1 MKKFFQSLLATLVA
15 FSSILLMPVPIAHAI
30 AGCTW
35 TGVVDT
41 NWSTAGNWS
50 GCGGIAPTNSDTLIF
65 DNSSIV
71 AITSNNDIASL
82 TLANVYFTGSSTTH
96 TTSITGN
103 IFDIDNNLSIN
114 VSHVTIANNI
124 TFNNATSSTG
134 IYVGTAG
141 LTDIE
146 ISGNIALASAAGQ
159 SMNINLKS
167 DVYHGGAMTG
177 TTNRLDVGSLGS
189 AFNGH
194 WQTSD
199 SVASNFTSSSGYI
212 ELFQGTY
219 TCQLTGCFG
228 ANANIVA
235 IPANAGT
242 NGQIEFRQ
250 VGVTGIDV
258 DNQLSI
264 NGSANQII
272 QHSGTTTLNND
283 VYFNSGNLAANIDI
297 ILEDSIFGDCGSG
310 VDNCKIVSNA
320 LWDMQNGTTINIA
333 GSGALSSIVELN
345 GAADG
350 SGGMTVD
357 HSLLYLNPTAANT
370 YTGVTTAKANGGI
383 IQIAKATSLGNVS
396 GGTVIESGVS
406 SGGQL
411 QLLAGANTT
420 FAAEPLT
427 VSGAGPDGTESAIYA
442 ADNFIYILPGHI
454 TLAGNSTFGGVI
466 NSIITMTGGV
476 SGTGDLTLEGPDNST
491 IFNFNA
497 ATANTYSG
505 TTTVING
512 TLNANNSPNVIAI
525 PHDLVINDSASV
537 ALYAANQIST
547 DSQVT
552 INSSGGFYPV
562 LLVGDNTQIKA
573 LNGSATSFLVIVGVS
588 TLTIASTTTPSVF
601 SGILNG
607 EGSLVQ
613 SSGPNAP
620 LTLSGISDSD
630 ARNITSNAGVLIM
643 NGDYTYSTVAINSG
657 ATLKGTGTVGNTTVA
672 AGGTLSIGNSP
683 GCMSIAGLLTL
694 SAASTYTQEIASA
707 TPCSGYDVATVAGS
721 ATLGNA
727 TLNIVPSYT
736 PNVGQVFT
744 ILTSEFIVGTY
755 NGLPDGSLI
764 TVSGLTFRI
773 NYTATTVTLTF
784 ISGTLNP
791 TPLAPTGQN
800 SNQTGLLAFA
810 VLAMAL
816 AGLGLEYGTRRRKHN
831 AKV

>member
-82 TLANVYFTGSSTTH
+82 TLANVYFTGSSTTN

-219 TCQLTGCFG
+219 TCQHTGCFG
-228 ANANIVA
+228 ASANLVT

-242 NGQIEFRQ
+242 NGQIEFHQ

-258 DNQLSI
+258 ANTLSI
-264 NGSANQII
+264 DGSANQII
-272 QHSGTTTLNND
+272 QHSGTTTLYGD
-283 VYFNSGNLAANIDI
+283 VYFNQANLAAHIDI
-297 ILEDSIFGDCGSG
+297 ILDGTLSKPA
-310 VDNCKIVSNA
+310 VIVSNA
-320 LWDMQNGTTINIA
+320 FWNMNNNTMINIS

-345 GAADG
+345 GTAAG
-350 SGGMTVD
+350 SGGMNVD
-357 HSLLYLNPTAANT
+357 HSVLYLNPTVANT

-383 IQIAKATSLGNVS
+383 IKISKPTSLGDVS

-442 ADNFIYILPGHI
+442 ADSNQYTLPGHI
-454 TLAGNSTFGGVI
+454 TLAGNSTFGAVSGSEI
-466 NSIITMTGGV
+466 NMTGGV
-476 SGTGDLTLEGPDNST
+476 SGTGDLTLDGAGGISSLFQFAST
-491 IFNFNA
+491 T
-497 ATANTYSG
+497 TANTYSG

-512 TLNANNSPNVIAI
+512 YLIAANNANVIAI
-525 PHDLVINDSASV
+525 PHDLVITDFTTV
-537 ALYAANQIST
+537 VLGTPNQIST

-552 INSSGGFYPV
+552 MNSSGGYFPTMFIAA
-562 LLVGDNTQIKA
+562 NAQIKA
-573 LNGSATSFLVIVGVS
+573 LNGPTDSVLGIDTGK

-601 SGILNG
+601 SGMLFST
-607 EGSLVQ
+607 GSLVQ

-620 LTLSGISDSD
+620 LTLSGTSDLN
-630 ARNITSNAGVLIM
+630 ARNITSNAGVLVI
-643 NGDYTYSTVAINSG
+643 NGDYTYSAVDINSG
-657 ATLKGTGTVGNTTVA
+657 ATLKGTGTVGNTQVA

-755 NGLPDGSLI
+755 NGLPDNSLI

-784 ISGTLNP
+784 VSGTL
-791 TPLAPTGQN
+791 TPSSLAPTGQN
-800 SNQTGLLAFA
+800 SNQTAILAFT
-810 VLAMAL
+810 VLAVAL

>member
-1 MKKFFQSLLATLVA
+1 MKRIINFILAGFLSL
-15 FSSILLMPVPIAHAI
+15 SSLLLMPVPIAHAI

-103 IFDIDNNLSIN
+103 IFSIDNNLSIN
-114 VSHVTIANNI
+114 VSHVTIDNHI
-124 TFNNATSSTG
+124 TFNNVTSSTG
-134 IYVGTAG
+134 IYVGTTG
-141 LTDIE
+141 LTGIE

-159 SMNINLKS
+159 NMNINLKS

-219 TCQLTGCFG
+219 TCQHTGCFG
-228 ANANIVA
+228 ASANLVT

-242 NGQIEFRQ
+242 NGQIEFHQ

-258 DNQLSI
+258 ANTLSI
-264 NGSANQII
+264 DGSANQII
-272 QHSGTTTLNND
+272 QHSGTTTLYGD
-283 VYFNSGNLAANIDI
+283 VYFNQANLAAHIDI
-297 ILEDSIFGDCGSG
+297 ILDGTLSKPG
-310 VDNCKIVSNA
+310 VIVSNV
-320 LWDMQNGTTINIA
+320 LWDMLNGTTIDIA

-345 GAADG
+345 GAAVG
-350 SGGMTVD
+350 TGGMTVD
-357 HSLLYLNPTAANT
+357 HSLLYLNPIGVNN

-383 IQIAKATSLGNVS
+383 LVITEPTSLGDVS
-396 GGTVIESGVS
+396 GGTVVET
-406 SGGQL
+406 GGQL
-411 QLLAGANTT
+411 ELAAGADTT
-420 FAAEPLT
+420 FDAEPLT

-442 ADNFIYILPGHI
+442 ADSNQYTLPGHI
-454 TLAGNSTFGGVI
+454 TLAGNSTFGAVSGSEI
-466 NSIITMTGGV
+466 NMTGGV
-476 SGTGDLTLEGPDNST
+476 SGTGDLTLDGAGGISSLFQFAST
-491 IFNFNA
+491 T
-497 ATANTYSG
+497 TANTYSG

-512 TLNANNSPNVIAI
+512 YLIAANNANVIAI
-525 PHDLVINDSASV
+525 PHDLVITDFTTV
-537 ALYAANQIST
+537 VLGTPNQIST

-552 INSSGGFYPV
+552 MNSSGGYFPTMFIAA
-562 LLVGDNTQIKA
+562 NAQIKA
-573 LNGSATSFLVIVGVS
+573 LNGPTDSVLGIDTGK

-601 SGILNG
+601 SGMLFST
-607 EGSLVQ
+607 GSLVQ

-620 LTLSGISDSD
+620 LTLSGTSDLN
-630 ARNITSNAGVLIM
+630 ARNITSNAGVLVI
-643 NGDYTYSTVAINSG
+643 NGDYTYSAVDINSG
-657 ATLKGTGTVGNTTVA
+657 ATLKGTGTVGNTQVA

-755 NGLPDGSLI
+755 NGLPDNSLI

-784 ISGTLNP
+784 VSGTL
-791 TPLAPTGQN
+791 TPSSLAPTGQN
-800 SNQTGLLAFA
+800 SNQTAILAFT
-810 VLAMAL
+810 VLAVAL

>member
-1 MKKFFQSLLATLVA
+1 MKRFINFILAGFLSL
-15 FSSILLMPVPIAHAI
+15 SSLLLMPVPIAHAI

-219 TCQLTGCFG
+219 TCQHTGCFG
-228 ANANIVA
+228 ASANLVT

-242 NGQIEFRQ
+242 NGQIEFHQ

-258 DNQLSI
+258 ANTLSI
-264 NGSANQII
+264 DGSANQII
-272 QHSGTTTLNND
+272 QHSGTTTLYGD
-283 VYFNSGNLAANIDI
+283 VYFNQANLAAHIDI
-297 ILEDSIFGDCGSG
+297 ILDGSG

-320 LWDMQNGTTINIA
+320 LWDMQNGTTIDIA

-345 GAADG
+345 GAAVG
-350 SGGMTVD
+350 TGGMTVD
-357 HSLLYLNPTAANT
+357 HSLLYLNPIGVNN

-383 IQIAKATSLGNVS
+383 LVITEPTSLGDVS
-396 GGTVIESGVS
+396 GGTVVET
-406 SGGQL
+406 GGQL
-411 QLLAGANTT
+411 ELAAGADTT
-420 FAAEPLT
+420 FDAEPLT

-442 ADNFIYILPGHI
+442 ADSNQYTLPGHI
-454 TLAGNSTFGGVI
+454 TLAGNSTFGAVSGSEI
-466 NSIITMTGGV
+466 NMTGGV
-476 SGTGDLTLEGPDNST
+476 SGTGDLTLDGAGGISSLFQFAST
-491 IFNFNA
+491 T
-497 ATANTYSG
+497 TANTYSG

-512 TLNANNSPNVIAI
+512 YLIAANNANVIAI
-525 PHDLVINDSASV
+525 PHDLVITDFTTV
-537 ALYAANQIST
+537 VLGTPNQIST

-552 INSSGGFYPV
+552 MNSSGGYFPTMFIAA
-562 LLVGDNTQIKA
+562 NAQIKA
-573 LNGSATSFLVIVGVS
+573 LNGPTDSVLGIDTGK

-601 SGILNG
+601 SGMLFST
-607 EGSLVQ
+607 GSLVQ

-620 LTLSGISDSD
+620 LTLSGTSDLN
-630 ARNITSNAGVLIM
+630 ARNITSNAGVLVI
-643 NGDYTYSTVAINSG
+643 NGDYTYSAVDINSG
-657 ATLKGTGTVGNTTVA
+657 ATLKGTGTVGNTQVA

-755 NGLPDGSLI
+755 NGLPDNSLI

-784 ISGTLNP
+784 VSGTL
-791 TPLAPTGQN
+791 TPSSLAPTGQN
-800 SNQTGLLAFA
+800 SNQTAILAFT
-810 VLAMAL
+810 VLAVAL

>member
-15 FSSILLMPVPIAHAI
+15 FSSILLMPIPIAHA
-30 AGCTW
+30 AAHDCTW
-35 TGVVDT
+35 TGTVDN
-41 NWSTAGNWS
+41 NWTTVGNWNT
-50 GCGGIAPTNSDTLIF
+50 CGGIAPTVIDSVIF
-65 DNSSIV
+65 DNTS
-71 AITSNNDIASL
+71 ANITSNNNIGGL
-82 TLANVYFTGSSTTH
+82 TLVNVSFIGSSTTH

-103 IFDIDNNLSIN
+103 IFGIDKNLNID
-114 VSHVTIANNI
+114 VSNVTIANPI
-124 TFNNATSSTG
+124 TFNNLISDTG
-134 IYVGTAG
+134 IKVDTTG

-146 ISGNIALASAAGQ
+146 ISGNIALASAIGQ
-159 SMNINLKS
+159 NMNINLKS

-189 AFNGH
+189 AYNGH

-219 TCQLTGCFG
+219 TCQHTGCFG
-228 ANANIVA
+228 ASANLVT

-242 NGQIEFRQ
+242 NGQIEFNQ
-250 VGVTGIDV
+250 VGVTDIDV
-258 DNQLSI
+258 DNVLSI
-264 NGSANQII
+264 DGSANQII
-272 QHSGTTTLNND
+272 QHAGTTTLNND
-283 VYFNSGNLAANIDI
+283 VYFNQANLAAHIDI
-297 ILEDSIFGDCGSG
+297 VLDGTIHKHG
-310 VDNCKIVSNA
+310 NIVSNF
-320 LWDMQNGTTINIA
+320 LWDMQNGTTIDIA
-333 GSGALSSIVELN
+333 GSGALSSGVELN
-345 GAADG
+345 GAATG

-357 HSLLYLNPTAANT
+357 HIELYLNPIGANT
-370 YTGVTTAKANGGI
+370 YTGVTTARANGGI
-383 IQIAKATSLGNVS
+383 IQISKATSLGDVS
-396 GGTVIESGVS
+396 GGTVVESGVS

-411 QLLAGANTT
+411 QLLAGADTT

-442 ADNFIYILPGHI
+442 ADSFSYTLPGHI
-454 TLAGNSTFGGVI
+454 TLDGNSTFGGDISSTI
-466 NSIITMTGGV
+466 NMTGAV
-476 SGTGDLTLEGPDNST
+476 SGTGDLTLEGTDNTSHFQFFSAT
-491 IFNFNA
+491 
-497 ATANTYSG
+497 TANDYSG

-512 TLNANNSPNVIAI
+512 YLSAGNNSVIAI
-525 PHDLVINDSASV
+525 PHDLVITASASNSTV
-537 ALYAANQIST
+537 ILGMPNQIST

-552 INSSGGFYPV
+552 MNSSGGFTPLMYV
-562 LLVGDNTQIKA
+562 VQNAQIKA
-573 LNGSATSFLVIVGVS
+573 LNGPANGQLGIDPGK

-601 SGILNG
+601 SGILYG
-607 EGSLVQ
+607 TGSLVQ

-620 LTLSGISDSD
+620 LTLSGISDGN

-643 NGDYTYSTVAINSG
+643 NGNYSLSAVAINSG

-694 SAASTYTQEIASA
+694 TAASTYTQEIASA

-773 NYTATTVTLTF
+773 NYTATDVTLTF

>member
-1 MKKFFQSLLATLVA
+1 MKRFINFILAGFLSL
-15 FSSILLMPVPIAHAI
+15 SSLLLMPIPIAHA
-30 AGCTW
+30 AAHDCTW
-35 TGVVDT
+35 TGAVNT
-41 NWSTAGNWS
+41 NWSTVGNWS
-50 GCGGIAPTNSDTLIF
+50 GCGGIAPIVIDSVIF
-65 DNSSIV
+65 DNTS
-71 AITSNNDIASL
+71 ANITSNNNIGGL
-82 TLANVYFTGSSTTH
+82 TLVNVSFIGSSTTH

-103 IFDIDNNLSIN
+103 IFGIDKNLNID
-114 VSHVTIANNI
+114 VSNVTIANPI
-124 TFNNATSSTG
+124 TFNNLISGTG
-134 IYVGTAG
+134 IKVDTAG
-141 LTDIE
+141 LTNIE
-146 ISGNIALASAAGQ
+146 ISGNIALASAIGQ
-159 SMNINLKS
+159 NMNINLKS

-189 AFNGH
+189 AYNGH

-219 TCQLTGCFG
+219 TCQHTGCFG
-228 ANANIVA
+228 ASANLVT

-242 NGQIEFRQ
+242 NGQIEFNQ

-258 DNQLSI
+258 DNVLSI
-264 NGSANQII
+264 DGSANQII
-272 QHSGTTTLNND
+272 QHAGTTTLNND
-283 VYFNSGNLAANIDI
+283 VYFNQANLAAHIDI
-297 ILEDSIFGDCGSG
+297 VLDGTISKHG
-310 VDNCKIVSNA
+310 NIVSNF
-320 LWDMQNGTTINIA
+320 LWDMQNGTTIDIA
-333 GSGALSSIVELN
+333 GSGALSSKVELN
-345 GAADG
+345 GAATG

-357 HSLLYLNPTAANT
+357 HSELYLNPIGANT
-370 YTGVTTAKANGGI
+370 YTGVTTARANGGI
-383 IQIAKATSLGNVS
+383 IKISKATSLGDVS
-396 GGTVIESGVS
+396 GGTVVESGVS

-411 QLLAGANTT
+411 QLLAGADTT

-442 ADNFIYILPGHI
+442 ADNFSYTLPGHI
-454 TLAGNSTFGGVI
+454 TLDGNSTFGGDISSTI
-466 NSIITMTGGV
+466 NMTGAV
-476 SGTGDLTLEGPDNST
+476 SGTGDLTLEGADNSSYFQFFSAT
-491 IFNFNA
+491 
-497 ATANTYSG
+497 TANTYSG

-512 TLNANNSPNVIAI
+512 YLGAGNNSVIAI
-525 PHDLVINDSASV
+525 PHDLVITASTDDATV
-537 ALYAANQIST
+537 ILGMPNQIST

-552 INSSGGFYPV
+552 MNSTGGFTPLMYV
-562 LLVGDNTQIKA
+562 ANDNQIKA
-573 LNGSATSFLVIVGVS
+573 LNGPANGQLGIDPGK

-601 SGILNG
+601 AGNLFG
-607 EGSLVQ
+607 TGSLVQ

-620 LTLSGISDSD
+620 LTLSGTSDLN
-630 ARNITSNAGVLIM
+630 ARNITSNAGVLVI
-643 NGDYTYSTVAINSG
+643 NGDYTYSTIAINTG

-694 SAASTYTQEIASA
+694 TAASTYTQEIASA

-755 NGLPDGSLI
+755 NGLPDNSLI

-784 ISGTLNP
+784 VSGTLNP

-800 SNQTGLLAFA
+800 SNQTALLAFA

-831 AKV
+831 VKV

>member
-1 MKKFFQSLLATLVA
+1 MKKIFQSLLATLVA
-15 FSSILLMPVPIAHAI
+15 FSSLLLMPVPIAHA
-30 AGCTW
+30 ASTCTW
-35 TGVVDT
+35 TGLGVDT

-50 GCGGIAPTNSDTLIF
+50 GCGGIAPATNDSLVFNNTTANI
-65 DNSSIV
+65 I
-71 AITSNNDIASL
+71 SNNNLPIVPAPAPVFNSIS
-82 TLANVYFTGSSTTH
+82 FIGSSSTH
-96 TTSITGN
+96 TTSSTGDPFGIN
-103 IFDIDNNLSIN
+103 NNLNID
-114 VSHVTIANNI
+114 VSNVTIANNI
-124 TFNNATSSTG
+124 TFNNTTPGTG
-134 IYVGTAG
+134 IYVGTTG
-141 LTDIE
+141 LTNIE

-159 SMNINLKS
+159 DMNINLKS

-177 TTNRLDVGSLGS
+177 TTRWLVLGDSGS
-189 AFNGH
+189 AYNGH
-194 WQTSD
+194 WQTSGT
-199 SVASNFTSSSGYI
+199 VASNFTATYI
-212 ELFQGTY
+212 FIRQGTY
-219 TCQLTGCFG
+219 TCQYTGCFG
-228 ANANIVA
+228 VSAIVS
-235 IPANAGT
+235 IPSNAGT
-242 NGQIEFRQ
+242 NGQIEFYDWWNI
-250 VGVTGIDV
+250 GIAV
-258 DNQLSI
+258 PNLLSI
-264 NGSANQII
+264 YGSGNQII
-272 QHSGTTTLNND
+272 QHAGTTTLNGD
-283 VYFNSGNLAANIDI
+283 VYFNSGGSVANIDI
-297 ILEDSIFGDCGSG
+297 ILDGALSMPG
-310 VDNCKIVSNA
+310 KIVSNGVWSM
-320 LWDMQNGTTINIA
+320 LDNVTIDIA
-333 GSGALSSIVELN
+333 GSGALSSGVELN

-357 HSLLYLNPTAANT
+357 HSLLYLNPTVANT
-370 YTGVTTAKANGGI
+370 YTGVTTARANGGI
-383 IQIAKATSLGNVS
+383 IQISKATSLGDVS
-396 GGTVIESGVS
+396 GGTVVESGVS

-411 QLLAGANTT
+411 QLLAGADTT

-552 INSSGGFYPV
+552 INSSGGFYPA
-562 LLVGDNTQIKA
+562 LLVHDNTQIKA
-573 LNGSATSFLVIVGVS
+573 LNGSATSFLVIPTGS
-588 TLTIASTTTPSVF
+588 TLTIASTTTPSIF

-620 LTLSGISDSD
+620 LTLSGVSDGD
-630 ARNITSNAGVLIM
+630 PRNITSNAGVLIM
-643 NGDYTYSTVAINSG
+643 NGAYSSSTVAINSG
-657 ATLKGTGTVGNTTVA
+657 ATLKGTGTVFNTQVA

-683 GCMSIAGLLTL
+683 GCMSFAGLLTL
-694 SAASTYTQEIASA
+694 TASSTYTQEIASA
-707 TPCSGYDVATVAGS
+707 TPCIGYDVATVTGI

-744 ILTSEFIVGTY
+744 ILTSESVVGIY

-800 SNQTGLLAFA
+800 SNQTALLAFA

>member
-1 MKKFFQSLLATLVA
+1 MKRIINFILAGFLSL
-15 FSSILLMPVPIAHAI
+15 SSLLLMPVPIAHAI

-82 TLANVYFTGSSTTH
+82 TLANVYFTGSSTTN

-219 TCQLTGCFG
+219 TCQHTGCFG
-228 ANANIVA
+228 ASANLVT

-242 NGQIEFRQ
+242 NGQIEFHQ

-258 DNQLSI
+258 ANTLSI
-264 NGSANQII
+264 DGSANQII
-272 QHSGTTTLNND
+272 QHSGTTTLYGD
-283 VYFNSGNLAANIDI
+283 VYFNQANLAAHIDI
-297 ILEDSIFGDCGSG
+297 ILDGTLSKPG
-310 VDNCKIVSNA
+310 VIVSNV
-320 LWDMQNGTTINIA
+320 LWDMLNGTTIDIA

-345 GAADG
+345 GAAVG
-350 SGGMTVD
+350 TGGMTVD
-357 HSLLYLNPTAANT
+357 HSLLYLNPIGVNN

-383 IQIAKATSLGNVS
+383 LVITEPTSLGDVS
-396 GGTVIESGVS
+396 GGTVVET
-406 SGGQL
+406 GGQL
-411 QLLAGANTT
+411 ELAAGADTT
-420 FAAEPLT
+420 FDAEPLT
-427 VSGAGPDGTESAIYA
+427 VSGAGPDGTESAIHA
-442 ADNFIYILPGHI
+442 FSSFIYNLPGHI

-466 NSIITMTGGV
+466 NSIITMTGAV
-476 SGTGDLTLEGPDNST
+476 SGTGDLTLDGADIST

-512 TLNANNSPNVIAI
+512 VLNANNATNVIAI

-552 INSSGGFYPV
+552 INSSGGFYPALTV
-562 LLVGDNTQIKA
+562 HDNTQIKA
-573 LNGSATSFLVIVGVS
+573 LNGSATSFLIIPTGS
-588 TLTIASTTTPSVF
+588 TLTIASTTTPSIF

-620 LTLSGISDSD
+620 LTLSGVSDGD
-630 ARNITSNAGVLIM
+630 PRNITSNAGVLIM
-643 NGDYTYSTVAINSG
+643 NGDYTYSTVDINSG

-694 SAASTYTQEIASA
+694 TAASTYTQEIASA
-707 TPCSGYDVATVAGS
+707 TPCIGYDVATVAGS

-744 ILTSEFIVGTY
+744 ILTSEFIVGIY
-755 NGLPDGSLI
+755 NGLPDNSLV
-764 TVSGLTFRI
+764 TVNGLTFRI

-784 ISGTLNP
+784 VSGTLNP
-791 TPLAPTGQN
+791 SPLAPTGQN
-800 SNQTGLLAFA
+800 SNQTALLAFA
-810 VLAMAL
+810 VLAVAL

>member
-1 MKKFFQSLLATLVA
+1 MKRFINFILAGFLSL
-15 FSSILLMPVPIAHAI
+15 SSLLLMPVPIAHAI

-219 TCQLTGCFG
+219 TCQHTGCFG
-228 ANANIVA
+228 ASANLVT

-242 NGQIEFRQ
+242 NGQIEFHQ

-258 DNQLSI
+258 ANTLSI
-264 NGSANQII
+264 DGSANQII
-272 QHSGTTTLNND
+272 QHSGTTTLYGD
-283 VYFNSGNLAANIDI
+283 VYFNQANLAAHIDI
-297 ILEDSIFGDCGSG
+297 ILDGTLSKPG
-310 VDNCKIVSNA
+310 VIVSNV
-320 LWDMQNGTTINIA
+320 LWDMLNGTTIDIA

-345 GAADG
+345 GAAVG
-350 SGGMTVD
+350 TGGMTVD
-357 HSLLYLNPTAANT
+357 HSLLYLNPIGVNN

-383 IQIAKATSLGNVS
+383 LVITEPTSLGDVS
-396 GGTVIESGVS
+396 GGTVVET
-406 SGGQL
+406 GGQL
-411 QLLAGANTT
+411 ELAAGADTT
-420 FAAEPLT
+420 FDAEPLT

-442 ADNFIYILPGHI
+442 ADSNQYTLPGHI
-454 TLAGNSTFGGVI
+454 TLAGNSTFGAVSGSEI
-466 NSIITMTGGV
+466 NMTGGV
-476 SGTGDLTLEGPDNST
+476 SGTGDLTLDGAGGISSLFQFAST
-491 IFNFNA
+491 T
-497 ATANTYSG
+497 TANTYSG

-512 TLNANNSPNVIAI
+512 YLIAANNANVIAI
-525 PHDLVINDSASV
+525 PHDLVITDFTTV
-537 ALYAANQIST
+537 VLGTPNQIST

-552 INSSGGFYPV
+552 MNSSGGYFPTMFIAA
-562 LLVGDNTQIKA
+562 NAQIKA
-573 LNGSATSFLVIVGVS
+573 LNGPTDSVLGIDTGK

-601 SGILNG
+601 SGMLFST
-607 EGSLVQ
+607 GSLVQ

-620 LTLSGISDSD
+620 LTLSGTSDLN
-630 ARNITSNAGVLIM
+630 ARNITSNAGVLVI
-643 NGDYTYSTVAINSG
+643 NGDYTYSAVDINSG
-657 ATLKGTGTVGNTTVA
+657 ATLKGTGTVGNTQVA

-755 NGLPDGSLI
+755 NGLPDNSLI

-784 ISGTLNP
+784 VSGTL
-791 TPLAPTGQN
+791 TPSSLAPTGQN
-800 SNQTGLLAFA
+800 SNQTAILAFT
-810 VLAMAL
+810 VLAVAL

>member
-1 MKKFFQSLLATLVA
+1 MKRFINFILAGFLSL
-15 FSSILLMPVPIAHAI
+15 SSLLLMPVPIAHAI

-199 SVASNFTSSSGYI
+199 TLASNFTSSSGYI

-219 TCQLTGCFG
+219 TCQHTGCFG
-228 ANANIVA
+228 ASANLVT

-242 NGQIEFRQ
+242 NGQIEFHQ

-258 DNQLSI
+258 ANTLSI
-264 NGSANQII
+264 DGSANQII
-272 QHSGTTTLNND
+272 QHSGTTTLYGD
-283 VYFNSGNLAANIDI
+283 VYFNQANLAAHIDI
-297 ILEDSIFGDCGSG
+297 ILDGTLSKPG
-310 VDNCKIVSNA
+310 VIVSNV
-320 LWDMQNGTTINIA
+320 LWDMLNGTTIDIA

-345 GAADG
+345 GAAVG
-350 SGGMTVD
+350 TGGMTVD
-357 HSLLYLNPTAANT
+357 HSLLYLNPIGVNN

-383 IQIAKATSLGNVS
+383 LVITEPTSLGDVS
-396 GGTVIESGVS
+396 GGTVVET
-406 SGGQL
+406 GGQL
-411 QLLAGANTT
+411 ELAAGADTT
-420 FAAEPLT
+420 FDAEPLT

-442 ADNFIYILPGHI
+442 ADSNQYTLPGHI
-454 TLAGNSTFGGVI
+454 TLAGNSTFGAVSGSEI
-466 NSIITMTGGV
+466 NMTGGV
-476 SGTGDLTLEGPDNST
+476 SGTGDLTLDGAGGISSLFQFAST
-491 IFNFNA
+491 T
-497 ATANTYSG
+497 TANTYSG

-512 TLNANNSPNVIAI
+512 YLIAANNANVIAI
-525 PHDLVINDSASV
+525 PHDLVITDFTTV
-537 ALYAANQIST
+537 VLGTPNQIST

-552 INSSGGFYPV
+552 MNSSGGYFPTMFIAA
-562 LLVGDNTQIKA
+562 NAQIKA
-573 LNGSATSFLVIVGVS
+573 LNGPTDSVLGIDTGK

-601 SGILNG
+601 SGMLFST
-607 EGSLVQ
+607 GSLVQ

-620 LTLSGISDSD
+620 LTLSGTSDLN
-630 ARNITSNAGVLIM
+630 ARNITSNAGVLVI
-643 NGDYTYSTVAINSG
+643 NGDYTYSAVDINSG
-657 ATLKGTGTVGNTTVA
+657 ATLKGTGTVGNTQVA

-755 NGLPDGSLI
+755 NGLPDNSLI

-784 ISGTLNP
+784 VSGTL
-791 TPLAPTGQN
+791 TPSSLAPTGQN
-800 SNQTGLLAFA
+800 SNQTAILAFT
-810 VLAMAL
+810 VLAVAL